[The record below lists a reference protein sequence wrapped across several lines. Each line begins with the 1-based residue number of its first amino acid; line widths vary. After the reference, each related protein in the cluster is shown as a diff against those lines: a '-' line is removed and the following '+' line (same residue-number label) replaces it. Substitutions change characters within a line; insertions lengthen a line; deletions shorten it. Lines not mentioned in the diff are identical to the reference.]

1 MNVVVKSLTIASTH
15 GQRTILKAGMV
26 TPVNAVAIM
35 VPCLPFL
42 TLKITYLVLLAKVS
56 MMVIAKSWTALMSSV
71 VATLMLRVILVSLL
85 ATQVSADVTLFTEK
99 NQPKFPLNRFK

>member
-26 TPVNAVAIM
+26 TPVNAVAMM

-42 TLKITYLVLLAKVS
+42 TLPITYLALLAKAS
-56 MMVIAKSWTALMSSV
+56 MMVIAESWTALMSNV
-71 VATLMLRVILVSLL
+71 AATLMQRVILVSFMD
-85 ATQVSADVTLFTEK
+85 TQVSADVTLFTEDTS
-99 NQPKFPLNRFK
+99 LNFH